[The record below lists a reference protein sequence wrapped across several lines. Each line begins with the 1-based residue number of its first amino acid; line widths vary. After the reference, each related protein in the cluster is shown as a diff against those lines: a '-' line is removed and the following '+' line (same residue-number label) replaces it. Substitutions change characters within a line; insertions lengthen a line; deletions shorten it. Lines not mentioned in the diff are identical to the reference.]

1 MRLKGKVPFMTSVTH
16 EFDDRLARRNAILL
30 AAAVALAGANS
41 IVIFATGAIVGSG
54 LAPDRSLAT
63 LPISVFVIGMAMG
76 TLPIGWIARQ
86 FGRRVAF
93 ATGAGSGVITGI
105 LSCIAVVIGSFP
117 LFCVSTFFGGIYGAA
132 AQSYRFAAADTASPA
147 FRPKAISWVMAGGV
161 FGGVLGPELL
171 THTMNLW
178 QPYVFAASYI
188 AQAVVALVSIAL
200 LLQVKAAPPVANANA
215 DARPLS
221 EIVKQ
226 NRFIAAVICGIV
238 SYGLM
243 NFVMTSAPL
252 AMKLCGHDI
261 ADSNRGIEWHVIAM
275 YLPSFITGGL
285 IARFGAPSVILAG
298 LALIVGAG
306 VVDLMGTTVAHFWTG
321 LILIGVGWNFGFI
334 GASALVTETHR
345 PSERAKVQSFNDF
358 LVFGTMVLGSF
369 SSGHILTDYG
379 WNTVNMLVFP
389 PVAAGVLALLWYS
402 WTRRRPAIG

>member
-1 MRLKGKVPFMTSVTH
+1 MSAVLQ
-16 EFDDRLARRNAILL
+16 EFDDRLARRNAFLL

-41 IVIFATGAIVGSG
+41 IIIFATGAIVGSVI
-54 LAPDRSLAT
+54 APNKALAT

-76 TLPIGWIARQ
+76 TLPIGYIARR
-86 FGRRVAF
+86 FGRRFAF
-93 ATGAGSGVITGI
+93 ATGAASGILTGI
-105 LSCIAVVIGSFP
+105 LACIAVIAGNFP
-117 LFCVSTFFGGIYGAA
+117 LFCVATFFGGIYGAA
-132 AQSYRFAAADTASPA
+132 AQSYRFAAADTASPT
-147 FRPKAISWVMAGGV
+147 FRPKAISWVLAGGV

-171 THTMNLW
+171 THTMDLW
-178 QPYVFAASYI
+178 QPYLFAASYI
-188 AQAVVALVSIAL
+188 AQAVVAAISIVVL
-200 LLQVKAAPPVANANA
+200 MQVKAPPPESTQNS
-215 DARPLS
+215 DARPLL
-221 EIVKQ
+221 EIIKQ

-252 AMKLCGHDI
+252 AMKLCGHSL

-285 IARFGAPSVILAG
+285 ISRFGAPRVIFAG
-298 LALIVGAG
+298 LALTVAAG
-306 VVDLMGTTVAHFWTG
+306 VVDLLGTTVPHFWAG

-358 LVFGTMVLGSF
+358 LVFGTMVIGSF

-379 WNTVNMLVFP
+379 WNTVNLLVFP

-402 WTRRRPAIG
+402 WTHRRPTLV

>member
-1 MRLKGKVPFMTSVTH
+1 MSAVAQ
-16 EFDDRLARRNAILL
+16 EFDDRLARRNAFLL

-41 IVIFATGAIVGSG
+41 IVIFATGAIVGSV
-54 LAPDRSLAT
+54 LSPSKALAT
-63 LPISVFVIGMAMG
+63 LPISIFVVGMAVG
-76 TLPIGWIARQ
+76 TLPIGAIAKR

-93 ATGAGSGVITGI
+93 AIGAACGIITG
-105 LSCIAVVIGSFP
+105 LLACLAVVIGNFP
-117 LFCVSTFFGGIYGAA
+117 LFCVATFFGGIYGAA

-147 FRPKAISWVMAGGV
+147 FRPKAISWVMAGGI

-171 THTMNLW
+171 TYTMDLW
-178 QPYVFAASYI
+178 QPYLFAASYI
-188 AQAVVALVSIAL
+188 AQAIVAAISIIVL
-200 LLQVKAAPPVANANA
+200 MQVKAPPPVSTENS
-215 DARPLS
+215 DARPLK
-221 EIVKQ
+221 EIIKQ

-252 AMKLCGHDI
+252 AMKLCGHDL

-298 LALIVGAG
+298 MILIVGAG
-306 VVDLMGTTVAHFWTG
+306 VVDLTGTTVAHFWTG

-358 LVFGTMVLGSF
+358 LVFGTMVIGSF

-379 WNTVNMLVFP
+379 WNTVNLLVFP
-389 PVAAGVLALLWYS
+389 PVAAGGLALLWYS
-402 WTRRRPAIG
+402 WTHKRSQKA

>member
-1 MRLKGKVPFMTSVTH
+1 MSAVAH
-16 EFDDRLARRNAILL
+16 EFDDRLARRNAFLL

-41 IVIFATGAIVGSG
+41 IIIFATGAIVGSV
-54 LAPDRSLAT
+54 LSPSKALAT
-63 LPISVFVIGMAMG
+63 LPISIFVVGMAMG
-76 TLPIGWIARQ
+76 TLPIGAIAKR
-86 FGRRVAF
+86 FGRRAAF
-93 ATGAGSGVITGI
+93 ATGAACGIITG
-105 LSCIAVVIGSFP
+105 LLACLAVVIGNFP
-117 LFCVSTFFGGIYGAA
+117 LFCVATFFGGIYGAA

-147 FRPKAISWVMAGGV
+147 FRPKAISWVMAGGI

-171 THTMNLW
+171 THTMDLYP
-178 QPYVFAASYI
+178 PYLFAASYI
-188 AQAVVALVSIAL
+188 AQAIVAAISIVVLM
-200 LLQVKAAPPVANANA
+200 QVKAPPPIATETS
-215 DARPLS
+215 DARPLK
-221 EIVKQ
+221 EIIRQ

-285 IARFGAPSVILAG
+285 IARFGAPRVILAG
-298 LALIVGAG
+298 MALIVGAG
-306 VVDLMGTTVAHFWTG
+306 LVDLMGTTVAHFWTG

-358 LVFGTMVLGSF
+358 LVFGTMVVGSF

-379 WNTVNMLVFP
+379 WNAVNLLVFP

-402 WTRRRPAIG
+402 WTHKRSAKA